1 MPNAPVPAP
10 SAESNSDEW
19 SHVRETVNMLYLAVC
34 QIEATLRDSNT
45 SVETLTNSFT
55 ALANHTNEVSE
66 HVQSVEKPAEL
77 DTFKRDI
84 SDTARELQS
93 NISSSIHAF
102 QFYDRVCQR
111 LDHVCRS
118 LENVTDLLE
127 CDKKLTSVNEWRQVQ
142 NQIKSSYTMEAERI
156 MFEFIMR
163 GGSVREALEIYSH
176 HFELNSGKTDQDDD
190 EVELF

>member
-1 MPNAPVPAP
+1 MPNAPASMPP
-10 SAESNSDEW
+10 GDPKSDEW
-19 SHVRETVNMLYLAVC
+19 CHIRETVSMLYLAVC

-66 HVQSVEKPAEL
+66 HVQTVKKPDEL
-77 DTFKRDI
+77 DSFKRDI
-84 SDTARELQS
+84 SETARELQT
-93 NISSSIHAF
+93 NISSSIQAF
-102 QFYDRVCQR
+102 QFYDRVTQR

-118 LENVTDLLE
+118 LENVSGLLE
-127 CDKKLTSVNEWRQVQ
+127 CDEKITSVNEWRQVQ

-156 MFEFIMR
+156 MFEFIIR
-163 GGSVREALEIYSH
+163 GGSVKEALEIYSH
-176 HFELNSGKTDQDDD
+176 HFEEDTGKTDQDND